1 MNSRIQQLRKL
12 LDKESLDAVLIST
25 LPNITYL
32 SSFSGFTTEDRDA
45 YLLISKKKQ
54 YIFTHPI
61 YREVAQKDFSD
72 FTLVEYR
79 RNNPFHKAVKSIIEK
94 EKITSLGFEAFD
106 LTVNDY
112 IVLTE
117 EINKKIFRPF
127 NLIDKLRVIK
137 DSEEIQKI
145 KNACR
150 LGDKTFSYI
159 LKKLKTNITE
169 KELATET
176 EFFIKR
182 NQADISFDPV
192 VAFGPNASQP
202 HHIPDG
208 TKLKKNC
215 FVLFDFGVRL
225 NNYCSDM
232 TRTIFFGK
240 PTKEQTELYN
250 AVLNA
255 QKTSSDYLKNKLAL
269 KESVHAP
276 TIDQVG
282 RDYLSAHGYS
292 PFTHSSHGIG
302 LNVHESPH
310 LYLSSKD
317 YMKNGMVFSIE
328 PGTYSPSEYGIRIED
343 IFAIEN
349 NKLIQL
355 TKAPKYFITM

>member
-12 LDKESLDAVLIST
+12 LDKENLDAVLIST

-45 YLLISKKKQ
+45 YLLITKKKQ

-72 FTLVEYR
+72 FILVEYR

-112 IVLTE
+112 DVLTQE
-117 EINKKIFRPF
+117 VNKKLLKSV
-127 NLIDKLRVIK
+127 NLIEKLRVIK
-137 DSEEIQKI
+137 DAEEIQKI
-145 KNACR
+145 KNACK

-159 LKKLKTNITE
+159 KEQLKTTITE
-169 KELATET
+169 KELATEI

-182 NQADISFDPV
+182 NSADISFDPV

-215 FVLFDFGVRL
+215 FVLFDFGVKL

-232 TRTIFFGK
+232 TRTIFFGEA
-240 PTKEQTELYN
+240 TNEQKELYN

-255 QKTSSDYLKNKLAL
+255 QLASVNYLKSKLTQ
-269 KESVHAP
+269 KQSIHAP

-282 RDYLSAHGYS
+282 RDYLTDHGYS

-310 LYLSSKD
+310 LYLSSND
-317 YMKNGMVFSIE
+317 YMESGMAFSIE
-328 PGTYSPSEYGIRIED
+328 PGTYSEGNYGIRIED

-355 TKAPKYFITM
+355 TKAPKYFITI